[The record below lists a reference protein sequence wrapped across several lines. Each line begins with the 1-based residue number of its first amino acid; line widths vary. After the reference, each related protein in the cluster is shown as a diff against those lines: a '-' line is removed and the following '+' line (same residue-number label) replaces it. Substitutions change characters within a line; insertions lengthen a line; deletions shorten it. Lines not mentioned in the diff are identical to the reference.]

1 MTISTFVLAV
11 FVQSLALSAIMS
23 GAWAVQQ
30 RTGNSGWVDTIW
42 TFGLGLI
49 GTLAA
54 LIPLSNSVPVR
65 QVLVAGIVFAWSL
78 RLGLHIASRT
88 ARISDD
94 PRYAELIR
102 GWGPDAR
109 RQMYWLLQK
118 QALVTIPLAA
128 SIFLAAH
135 NPAPGFRLQDALAVC
150 VMIVAIAGEAAADR
164 QLRAFRSLP
173 GNHSKVC
180 DVGLWRWSR
189 HPNYFFEWLGW
200 LAYPLMAIDLGGGY
214 AVGWVAVAGPV
225 CMYWLLAHVSGVP
238 PLEEHML
245 RSRGDAYRAYQART
259 SVFFP
264 MPPRSSERGGLRA

>member
-1 MTISTFVLAV
+1 MTISTFLLGVILL
-11 FVQSLALSAIMS
+11 SLALSAIMS
-23 GAWAVQQ
+23 GAWVVQQ
-30 RTGNSGWVDTIW
+30 RTGNSGWVDAIW
-42 TFGLGLI
+42 TFGLGLV
-49 GTLAA
+49 GTVAA
-54 LIPLSNSVPVR
+54 LLPITNSVLGR
-65 QVLVAGIVFAWSL
+65 QLVVAGIVLAWSL

-88 ARISDD
+88 AGISDD

-102 GWGPDAR
+102 GWGSDAP

-128 SIFLAAH
+128 SILLAAH
-135 NPAPGFRLQDALAVC
+135 NPTSGFRLQDGLAVC
-150 VMIVAIAGEAAADR
+150 VMIVAIAGETIADR
-164 QLRAFRSLP
+164 QLRAFRADAANQ
-173 GNHSKVC
+173 GRVC

-214 AVGWVAVAGPV
+214 ALGWLAVAGPL

-264 MPPRSSERGGLRA
+264 LPPRSSETGART

>member
-1 MTISTFVLAV
+1 MTTSTFVLAV
-11 FVQSLALSAIMS
+11 IVQSLALSAIMS
-23 GAWAVQQ
+23 GAWVVQQ
-30 RTGNSGWVDTIW
+30 RTGNSGWVDAIW
-42 TFGLGLI
+42 TFGLGLV
-49 GTLAA
+49 GSLSA
-54 LIPLSNSVPVR
+54 LMPLSSSVPGR
-65 QVLVAGIVFAWSL
+65 QLAVASIVIAWSL
-78 RLGLHIASRT
+78 RLGHHIASRT
-88 ARISDD
+88 AGISDD

-135 NPAPGFRLQDALAVC
+135 NPAPGFRLQDAVAVC
-150 VMIVAIAGEAAADR
+150 VMIVAIAGEATADR
-164 QLRAFRSLP
+164 QLRAFRSVP
-173 GNHSKVC
+173 ANHGKVC

-200 LAYPLMAIDLGGGY
+200 IAYPLMAIDLGGGY
-214 AVGWVAVAGPV
+214 AVGWLAVAGPV

-259 SVFFP
+259 SAFFP
-264 MPPRSSERGGLRA
+264 MPPRSLESGRSRT